1 MTRQIHDQ
9 FAKEYL
15 EELLASLG
23 TIKKSKKVKS
33 EVQEI
38 DVWFEPAS
46 SASRTELPLGLLGK
60 MAATCCLFEP
70 FRNPPSEVEIRS
82 CISKLYAVHGEVL
95 RKAKRTNKTLT
106 EAELPVLWILTPTFS
121 GRMIEEVVGIPP
133 SFLPEEGMKEEW
145 GKGVYFSPSLF
156 KTGIVAIHQLP
167 VNEET
172 LWLRVLGKGGT
183 QKRAVEELVQLPEGN
198 PFQENLLEILANW
211 RKSLE
216 LRDNLSTEEQE
227 DIMNLSPAYLQQRE
241 EWKQEG
247 IQEGI
252 QRGIQE
258 GMQEGIQRGSLE
270 GQLSLITSLLEGR
283 FGPLDAELSGL
294 VEQIAQLPISER
306 TGLLLSLANLS
317 RSELLE
323 RFREN

>member
-15 EELLASLG
+15 EELLTPLG

-46 SASRTELPLGLLGK
+46 SQTRTELPLGLLGK
-60 MAATCCLFEP
+60 MAVTSCLFEP

-82 CISKLYAVHGEVL
+82 CLSKLYAVHGDIL
-95 RKAKRTNKTLT
+95 RKAKRTKRSIS
-106 EAELPVLWILTPTFS
+106 ESELPFLWIFAPTFS
-121 GRMIEEVVGIPP
+121 TRMIEGLGAIQN
-133 SFLPEEGMKEEW
+133 EENNWER
-145 GKGVYFSPSLF
+145 GVYFLPLIL
-156 KTGIVAIHQLP
+156 KTGIVVIHQLP

-183 QKRAVEELVQLPEGN
+183 QKRAVEELVQLPERN
-198 PFQENLLEILANW
+198 PLKENLLEILANW
-211 RKSLE
+211 HKNLE

-227 DIMNLSPAYLQQRE
+227 VIMNLSPAYLQQRE

-247 IQEGI
+247 T
-252 QRGIQE
+252 
-258 GMQEGIQRGSLE
+258 LE
-270 GQLSLITSLLEGR
+270 ERQSMIASLLEGR
-283 FGPLDAELSGL
+283 FGTLDEELSNL
-294 VEQIAQLPISER
+294 VEQIAKLPISDR
-306 TGLLLSLANLS
+306 TQLLLSLATLS
-317 RSELLE
+317 REELLQ
-323 RFREN
+323 RFRKN

>member
-38 DVWFEPAS
+38 DVWFEPAT
-46 SASRTELPLGLLGK
+46 ASRTDLPLGLLGK

-121 GRMIEEVVGIPP
+121 ARMIEEVVGIPP

-156 KTGIVAIHQLP
+156 K
-167 VNEET
+167 
-172 LWLRVLGKGGT
+172 
-183 QKRAVEELVQLPEGN
+183 KR
-198 PFQENLLEILANW
+198 
-211 RKSLE
+211 
-216 LRDNLSTEEQE
+216 
-227 DIMNLSPAYLQQRE
+227 
-241 EWKQEG
+241 
-247 IQEGI
+247 
-252 QRGIQE
+252 
-258 GMQEGIQRGSLE
+258 
-270 GQLSLITSLLEGR
+270 
-283 FGPLDAELSGL
+283 
-294 VEQIAQLPISER
+294 
-306 TGLLLSLANLS
+306 
-317 RSELLE
+317 
-323 RFREN
+323 

>member
-1 MTRQIHDQ
+1 MNQP
-9 FAKEYL
+9 Y
-15 EELLASLG
+15 
-23 TIKKSKKVKS
+23 
-33 EVQEI
+33 
-38 DVWFEPAS
+38 
-46 SASRTELPLGLLGK
+46 
-60 MAATCCLFEP
+60 
-70 FRNPPSEVEIRS
+70 PSEVEIRS

-95 RKAKRTNKTLT
+95 RKAKRINKTLT

-121 GRMIEEVVGIPP
+121 GRIIEEVVGIPP

-145 GKGVYFSPSLF
+145 GKGFYFSPSLF

-211 RKSLE
+211 RKNFE
-216 LRDNLSTEEQE
+216 LRDNLSAEEQE
-227 DIMNLSPAYLQQRE
+227 DIMNLSPAYLKQRE
-241 EWKQEG
+241 EWKLEGKQEG
-247 IQEGI
+247 T
-252 QRGIQE
+252 
-258 GMQEGIQRGSLE
+258 LE

-283 FGPLDAELSGL
+283 FGSLDAELSGL

>member
-95 RKAKRTNKTLT
+95 RKAKRTSKTLT

-121 GRMIEEVVGIPP
+121 ARMIEEVVGIPS

-216 LRDNLSTEEQE
+216 LRDNLSAEEQE

-270 GQLSLITSLLEGR
+270 ERYSLITSLLEGR
-283 FGPLDAELSGL
+283 FGSLDAELSSL
-294 VEQIAQLPISER
+294 VGQIAQLPISER